1 MKKLPIFYSALLLT
15 CVNLLLRLVGTSFQI
30 YLSGLIGAEGIGLLQ
45 LILSISMMANVAAI
59 AGIRTSAMYL
69 TAEELGKNRGSFI
82 RWILSACL
90 RYSMVTSLL
99 VVGVL
104 YMLAPTISV
113 KWIGRPDTLWLIRS
127 ICIFLPINCFNCV
140 MVGYFTGASKIGWLA
155 AVEVAEQALCMLI
168 TVVLLKYW
176 AKNDTIKCC
185 QAVILGNGL
194 GGILTLV
201 SLVFLRLRENAPK
214 TDKISLKKRLFSLAL
229 PLAAADD
236 LKVGINTLENM
247 MVPRRLALFSGI
259 ASPLAAFG
267 MVTGMVFPIL
277 MFPACVLYGLNELL
291 IPELARC
298 NASESNQRVMY
309 LVKRGLKVAFLYGLT
324 FGGLEFLLAEA
335 LCLRFYNSTEAG
347 SYLRMYAILIPM
359 LYCDAIVDAMTKGL
373 GQQKKCVF
381 YNILTSTLDVVF
393 LYYLLPKYGMNGYF
407 ASFLVTHLINFI
419 LSIYRLFKITKLQ
432 FPLRTPLLAAIS
444 AGLAIMA
451 AGSFTYPWSQMIAY
465 LSVMMSLF
473 YLTKVISMDD
483 IRWIA
488 GLVKRK

>member
-1 MKKLPIFYSALLLT
+1 MLLT
-15 CVNLLLRLVGTSFQI
+15 GVNLLLRLVGTSFQI

-69 TAEELGKNRGSFI
+69 TAEELGKNRSSLI

-90 RYSMVTSLL
+90 RYSTITSLL
-99 VVGVL
+99 VSALL
-104 YMLAPTISV
+104 YFLAPNIAE

-127 ICIFLPINCFNCV
+127 ICIFLPINCFNSV
-140 MVGYFTGASKIGWLA
+140 MVGYFTGANKIGRLA
-155 AVEVAEQALCMLI
+155 AVEIAEQALCMVI
-168 TVVLLKYW
+168 TVALLKGW
-176 AKNDTIKCC
+176 AKSDTVKCC
-185 QAVILGNGL
+185 QAVIFGNGL
-194 GGILTLV
+194 GGILTL
-201 SLVFLRLRENAPK
+201 LCLTILRLKEKTPK
-214 TDKISLKKRLFSLAL
+214 TDKIPLKNRLISLAL

-247 MVPRRLALFSGI
+247 MVPQRLALFSGI
-259 ASPLAAFG
+259 SSPLAAFG

-298 NASESNQRVMY
+298 NASGSNQRVMY

-324 FGGLEFLLAEA
+324 FGGLEFMLAET
-335 LCLRFYNSTEAG
+335 LCMRFYGSYDAG
-347 SYLRMYAILIPM
+347 SYLKMYALLIPM

-381 YNILTSTLDVVF
+381 YNIVTSTLDVIL
-393 LYYLLPKYGMNGYF
+393 LYILLPKYGMNGYF
-407 ASFLVTHLINFI
+407 ISFFVTHFINFI
-419 LSIYRLFKITKLQ
+419 LSIRRLFKITKLQ

-444 AGLAIMA
+444 AAVAIVA
-451 AGSFTYPWSQMIAY
+451 AGRFTYHWSKVVIY
-465 LSVMMSLF
+465 LSMMLSLF
-473 YLTKVISMDD
+473 SLGKVIKKEDVH
-483 IRWIA
+483 WIA
-488 GLVKRK
+488 GLIKRK